1 MTPMERFAT
10 LSSANDPRPWESRRM
25 MATIG
30 IEEGSMETL
39 GVRAGAA
46 IVVDA
51 TRKNARFSSLSL
63 AQSS

>member
-1 MTPMERFAT
+1 
-10 LSSANDPRPWESRRM
+10 M

-39 GVRAGAA
+39 GVRVDAA
-46 IVVDA
+46 IIVDA

>member
-1 MTPMERFAT
+1 
-10 LSSANDPRPWESRRM
+10 

-63 AQSS
+63 AKSS